1 MRERERERERDEV
14 GGLEQIQRK
23 GASGALERMEL
34 DLASISVLAFVS
46 VTVSAIWS
54 RSRKRAGGGLERME
68 LDLGLN
74 PCLDL
79 HLGQNGARSWPPP
92 SSLMIAKS
100 LFLFIF
106 WSTMLVVGLVTLLAW
121 VCWLIDGFGDWF
133 GDWSVGLQQNV
144 FLVTKKFVTKSPVFR
159 H

>member
-1 MRERERERERDEV
+1 M
-14 GGLEQIQRK
+14 EQIQRK

-79 HLGQNGARSWPPP
+79 HLGQNGARSWPQSLSRPP
-92 SSLMIAKS
+92 SRPKWSSILASTQFVDDCEIP
-100 LFLFIF
+100 LPLYFLINNVGSGFGYF
-106 WSTMLVVGLVTLLAW
+106 VGVGLLTNRW
-121 VCWLIDGFGDWF
+121 VW
-133 GDWSVGLQQNV
+133 
-144 FLVTKKFVTKSPVFR
+144 
-159 H
+159 